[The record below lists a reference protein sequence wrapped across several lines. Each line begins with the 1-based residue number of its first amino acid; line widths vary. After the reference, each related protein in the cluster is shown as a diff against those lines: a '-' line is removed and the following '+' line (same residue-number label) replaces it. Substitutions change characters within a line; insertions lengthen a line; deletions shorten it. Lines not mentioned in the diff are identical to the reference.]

1 MTTISPSFDKSTP
14 VYIAACD
21 AYEKTRVTEA
31 VDKAFAALG
40 ITAEM
45 LSGKRVAI
53 KPNLVMKKGA
63 EAAATTHP
71 AVLDALLTYLD
82 GCGCA
87 DVVIAESPG
96 GPYTESA
103 LRASYRVCGLE
114 DAAKGHNV
122 RFNVD
127 LTARELNAP
136 DGVTAKSFH
145 IITPIADADVIINLC
160 KLKSHSLTR
169 MSGAIKNTFGT
180 IPGLEKFE
188 MHARF
193 SDYTDFNSML
203 VDLSAMLHARATVI
217 DLCDAIVGM
226 EGNGPTGGNPRKIG
240 ALLCSQNP
248 FSLDCIASEMLA
260 CRGEVP
266 MLDEAAKRGYCHSEP
281 SDIITLG
288 DDYKALILS
297 DFVAPDTAA
306 RSASALTWLPKLF
319 GGSVYRWFSPHPV
332 IRSKTCIGC
341 GECVRSCPV
350 HTITLEHL
358 KNGKKRAVIH
368 DRDCIRCFCC
378 QELCPIHSVDI
389 HRNPILDLLGSLRR

>member
-1 MTTISPSFDKSTP
+1 MFTISPSFDKNAP

-21 AYEKTRVTEA
+21 VYETAHVTNA
-31 VDKAFAALG
+31 VHTALTAIG
-40 ITAEM
+40 ITPTA
-45 LSGKRVAI
+45 LTGKRIAI

-63 EAAATTHP
+63 DAAATTHP
-71 AVLDALLTYLD
+71 VVLDALLTYLD
-82 GCGCA
+82 NCDCA

-127 LTARELNAP
+127 LTAKELSAS
-136 DGVTAKSFH
+136 DGATAKSFH
-145 IITPIADADVIINLC
+145 IITPIAEADVIFNLC

-193 SDYTDFNSML
+193 ADYADFNSML
-203 VDLSAMLHARATVI
+203 VDLSAMLHARSTVI
-217 DLCDAIVGM
+217 DLCDAIIGM

-248 FSLDCIASEMLA
+248 FSLDCIASELLS
-260 CRGEVP
+260 CKGEVP
-266 MLDEAAKRGYCHSEP
+266 MIDIAVSRGYCHAEP
-281 SDIITLG
+281 SDIPTLG
-288 DDYKALILS
+288 DDYKALILR

-319 GGSVYRWFSPHPV
+319 GGSVYRWFSPRPTV
-332 IRSKTCIGC
+332 RTKTCIGC

-350 HTITLEHL
+350 HTITLETC
-358 KNGKKRAVIH
+358 KDGKKRAVIH
-368 DRDCIRCFCC
+368 PGDCIRCFCC

-389 HRNPILDLLGSLRR
+389 RRNPILNLLGSLRR